1 MTCRLLKT
9 VCLVVLAFIA
19 SACSRNSAD
28 SHHQQVD
35 AGDAAMNSAI
45 ETARSTTG
53 KFVAAFRDRPPGSAN
68 FYVKKPFRVRDGKWE
83 HMWVEVLSMQND
95 VMTGRVANEAQE
107 TTEVKLGDLVKVR
120 LSEISDWKY
129 NNGRKLVG
137 GYTIRYFIERMTP
150 AQRAE
155 FLKSADF
162 EL

>member
-1 MTCRLLKT
+1 
-9 VCLVVLAFIA
+9 
-19 SACSRNSAD
+19 
-28 SHHQQVD
+28 
-35 AGDAAMNSAI
+35 
-45 ETARSTTG
+45 
-53 KFVAAFRDRPPGSAN
+53 
-68 FYVKKPFRVRDGKWE
+68 
-83 HMWVEVLSMQND
+83 MWVEVLSMQND